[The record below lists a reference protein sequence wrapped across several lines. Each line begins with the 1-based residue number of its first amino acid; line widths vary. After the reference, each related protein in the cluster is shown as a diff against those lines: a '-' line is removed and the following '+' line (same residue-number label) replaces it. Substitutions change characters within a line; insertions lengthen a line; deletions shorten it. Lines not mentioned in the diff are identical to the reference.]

1 MAKFLQQ
8 GGKDCDGQTTV
19 VIHFL
24 DNSSKTVLTNETT
37 TAGEVLQEMYGRLMI
52 SDPKIRVEHFALYTS
67 NGDIVGD
74 RITTNEKII
83 DMKIKF

>member
-24 DNSSKTVLTNETT
+24 DNSSKTGLTNESP
-37 TAGEVLQEMYGRLMI
+37 TAGEVLR
-52 SDPKIRVEHFALYTS
+52 
-67 NGDIVGD
+67 
-74 RITTNEKII
+74 
-83 DMKIKF
+83 